1 MYKVKLS
8 GGVAKYELILL
19 YMIKN
24 RHLFKDIELT
34 YYDMPDNC
42 VWNGGRINRNIEFT
56 DTMLNTFNKYKQG
69 MCLGFTNNVILD
81 VGDEVGNRLL
91 KMVADNNPHKLHG
104 VVLMSETLRRYIR
117 KNYPELKL
125 TYSITGHPT
134 TDQLNF
140 EGYYKELEEKYDV
153 IVPKYSHMDAILP
166 LLQSGK
172 LNPAKY
178 EILIND
184 NCNDRCQFYAEHFH
198 QINHVNRAIKTPWE
212 TDWDKSFQIEIKPK
226 TKAGIQKTGNCVTE
240 NMDEHYLQPYVDA
253 GVTHFKISGRD
264 LLDIEFEQSLPKHL
278 GVIQKL
284 LSKVPV
290 E

>member
-1 MYKVKLS
+1 MFKVKLS
-8 GGVAKYELILL
+8 GGVAKYELLLL
-19 YMIKN
+19 YMLKN
-24 RHLFKDIELT
+24 RSLFKDVELT

-42 VWNGGRINRNIEFT
+42 VWNGGRINRNIEFS
-56 DTMLNTFNKYKQG
+56 DKMLNTFNKYKQG

-81 VGDEVGNRLL
+81 VGDETGNKLL
-91 KMVADNNPHKLHG
+91 NMVANNNPNKMHG

-117 KNYPELKL
+117 RNFPELKL

-166 LLQSGK
+166 LMQAGK
-172 LNPAKY
+172 LDGSKY

-184 NCNDRCQFYAEHFH
+184 NCNTKCQFYLEHFH
-198 QINHVNRAIKTPWE
+198 QINHMNRTIKTPWE
-212 TDWDKSFQIEIKPK
+212 SDWDKSFQVEIKPMIK
-226 TKAGIQKTGNCVTE
+226 PGIQKTSHCVQDD
-240 NMDEHYLQPYVDA
+240 MDSNYLVPYVDV

-264 LLDIEFEQSLPKHL
+264 LSDQEFEQSLGKHF
-278 GVIQKL
+278 GTIQGL
-284 LSKVPV
+284 ISKVTV

>member
-1 MYKVKLS
+1 
-8 GGVAKYELILL
+8 
-19 YMIKN
+19 
-24 RHLFKDIELT
+24 
-34 YYDMPDNC
+34 
-42 VWNGGRINRNIEFT
+42 
-56 DTMLNTFNKYKQG
+56 
-69 MCLGFTNNVILD
+69 
-81 VGDEVGNRLL
+81 
-91 KMVADNNPHKLHG
+91 
-104 VVLMSETLRRYIR
+104 
-117 KNYPELKL
+117 
-125 TYSITGHPT
+125 
-134 TDQLNF
+134 
-140 EGYYKELEEKYDV
+140 
-153 IVPKYSHMDAILP
+153 